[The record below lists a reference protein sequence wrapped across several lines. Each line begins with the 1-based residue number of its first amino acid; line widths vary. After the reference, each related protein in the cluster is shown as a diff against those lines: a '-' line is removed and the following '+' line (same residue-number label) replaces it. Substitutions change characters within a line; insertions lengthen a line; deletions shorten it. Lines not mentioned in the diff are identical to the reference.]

1 MVMIV
6 AEPHPMT
13 LRTLYLSMGSLTCP
27 VRYRSKTVLCRLL
40 NTALTRFWFPA
51 KNVTGRVR
59 AVTYLYKSA

>member
-13 LRTLYLSMGSLTCP
+13 LRTLYLSMGSLTRP

-40 NTALTRFWFPA
+40 NSPYPLLVFTEKRY
-51 KNVTGRVR
+51 R
-59 AVTYLYKSA
+59 AG

>member
-13 LRTLYLSMGSLTCP
+13 LRILYLSMGSLTRP

-40 NTALTRFWFPA
+40 ALTRFWFPP

-59 AVTYLYKSA
+59 AVTYSYKSA

>member
-13 LRTLYLSMGSLTCP
+13 LRTLYLSMGSLTRLG
-27 VRYRSKTVLCRLL
+27 RYRSKTVMCRLL
-40 NTALTRFWFPA
+40 NSPYPLLVST

-59 AVTYLYKSA
+59 AVTYSYKSA

>member
-27 VRYRSKTVLCRLL
+27 VCYRSKTVLCRFLNSPYLL
-40 NTALTRFWFPA
+40 LVSTEKRC
-51 KNVTGRVR
+51 R
-59 AVTYLYKSA
+59 AGKGSDVFV